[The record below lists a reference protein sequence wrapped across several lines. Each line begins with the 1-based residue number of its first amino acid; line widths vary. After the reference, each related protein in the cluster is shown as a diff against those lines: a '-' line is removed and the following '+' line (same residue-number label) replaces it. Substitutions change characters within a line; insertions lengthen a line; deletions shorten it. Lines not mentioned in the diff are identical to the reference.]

1 MNRRD
6 RQKLWLVLRLIVMKL
21 LVKMVKLTQF
31 LTLKIQRRLKV
42 RVDLQRMRKA

>member
-1 MNRRD
+1 M
-6 RQKLWLVLRLIVMKL
+6 LRLIVMKL
-21 LVKMVKLTQF
+21 LVRMVKLTQF